1 VAALEAFEGSFGL
14 ATKTPLSPHLPPG
27 RVFLGPLAAG
37 LLAWLIE
44 GPVMLSVVPA
54 WVPDRVG
61 AGRESGSDR
70 NRPSSTMNQLP
81 SSRPGMAG

>member
-1 VAALEAFEGSFGL
+1 LVDRNDRRQRCGWWSVPMRAADALFV
-14 ATKTPLSPHLPPG
+14 T
-27 RVFLGPLAAG
+27 
-37 LLAWLIE
+37 
-44 GPVMLSVVPA
+44 VMLSVVPA